1 STLRQFA
8 TILAELGLDADWL
21 DAYRPPRTLHY
32 AGQMRIR
39 NDATQSA
46 GIDAV
51 LAAENIGFGYGALAA
66 GADMLIAER
75 LLARDAELHVT
86 LPSP

>member
-1 STLRQFA
+1 LLGGRRDAAEAALRRAVTLAPRAWEDHASTLRQFA

-51 LAAENIGFGYGALAA
+51 LAAENIGFG
-66 GADMLIAER
+66 
-75 LLARDAELHVT
+75 
-86 LPSP
+86 